1 MYKIAKIT
9 FRPLNKD
16 AEGILDSIDAILSEL
31 YMNGQILEGWVIE
44 QHEKGYIANVVST
57 DDDSLNAEYY
67 NRYILKELERFDME
81 INIICDD
88 PMADD
93 SCHCTDHSYYILAID
108 PSQSSSPVICGD
120 CGKEIPLIRIPHLY
134 KDENHYS
141 ILDFQKTYQSVE
153 RLWIDSLSD
162 RFTKRQIVEYNSQL
176 NKRGLDIRAELESK
190 VDKPVYY
197 FLCNPIGGW
206 FDFEKNNKNLEC
218 CPKCGGEFVKIGN
231 PCFDKVC
238 HACRLAFITREE

>member
-16 AEGILDSIDAILSEL
+16 AADILDSIDTILLKL
-31 YMNGQILEGWVIE
+31 YMNGQISEGWLIE
-44 QHEKGYIANVVST
+44 QHDQDYIANVVST

-67 NRYILKELERFDME
+67 NRDTLKEIERFDME
-81 INIICDD
+81 INIACDD

-93 SCHCTDHSYYILAID
+93 SCHCINHSYYILAID

-134 KDENHYS
+134 KDEDHYS
-141 ILDFQKTYQSVE
+141 ILNFQKTYQAVD
-153 RLWIDSLSD
+153 RLWINGLSD
-162 RFTKRQIVEYNSQL
+162 RFTKRQIIHHNSQL
-176 NKRGLDIRAELESK
+176 NKMGLDIRAELESK
-190 VDKPVYY
+190 VDKPVHYS
-197 FLCNPIGGW
+197 LRNPIGGR

-218 CPKCGGEFVKIGN
+218 CPKCSGEFVKIDN
-231 PCFDKVC
+231 PYADKVC
-238 HACRLAFITREE
+238 QACRLAFITCED